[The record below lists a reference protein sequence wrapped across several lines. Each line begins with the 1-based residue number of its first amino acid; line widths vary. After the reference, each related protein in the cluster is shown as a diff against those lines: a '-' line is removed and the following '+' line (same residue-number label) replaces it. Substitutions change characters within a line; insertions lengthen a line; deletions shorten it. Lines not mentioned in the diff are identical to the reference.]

1 MSRQFTLHKNERL
14 KSRKALEQLFS
25 SGKSFVIA
33 PYRVIYHPAEKGLLF
48 TVGVSAKN
56 FKKAV
61 DRNRIKRQTREAYRL
76 QKAPLKEWL
85 DTRQTGLHLFFT
97 YTAKE
102 KKDFQLLKETVQKII
117 LKLIKTLH
125 ESNPPAA

>member
-1 MSRQFTLHKNERL
+1 MSGQFTLHKKERL

-33 PYRVIYHPAEKGLLF
+33 PYRVIYQPAETGLLF
-48 TVGVSAKN
+48 TVGVSARN

-76 QKAPLKEWL
+76 QKLPLKEWL
-85 DTRQTGLHLFFT
+85 TAQGTGLHLFLT
-97 YTAKE
+97 YTARE
-102 KKDFQLLKETVQKII
+102 KKDFSLLQDAVQKII

>member
-1 MSRQFTLHKNERL
+1 MSGQFTLHKKERL

-33 PYRVIYHPAEKGLLF
+33 PYRIIYHPAESGLLF
-48 TVGVSAKN
+48 TVGVSTRN

-76 QKAPLKEWL
+76 QNIPLKEWL
-85 DTRQTGLHLFFT
+85 ASHDSGLHLFFM
-97 YTAKE
+97 YTARE
-102 KKDFQLLKETVQKII
+102 KQDFQMLKASVQKII
-117 LKLIKTLH
+117 AKLIKSLH
-125 ESNPPAA
+125 ESIPPAA

>member
-1 MSRQFTLHKNERL
+1 MSGQFTLHKKERL

-33 PYRVIYHPAEKGLLF
+33 PYRIIYQPAEAGLLF
-48 TVGVSAKN
+48 TVGVSARN

-76 QKAPLKEWL
+76 QKLPLKEWL
-85 DTRQTGLHLFFT
+85 ASHQTGLHLFLM
-97 YTAKE
+97 YTGRE
-102 KKDFQLLKETVQKII
+102 KQDYQLLQTSVQKII
-117 LKLIKTLH
+117 SKLIKSLH
-125 ESNPPAA
+125 ESIPPAA

>member
-1 MSRQFTLHKNERL
+1 MSGQFTLNKKERL

-33 PYRVIYHPAEKGLLF
+33 PYRVIYHPAETGLLF
-48 TVGVSAKN
+48 TVGVSARN

-76 QKAPLKEWL
+76 QKIPLKEWL
-85 DTRQTGLHLFFT
+85 SANNTGLHLFLT
-97 YTAKE
+97 YTARE
-102 KKDFQLLKETVQKII
+102 KKEFSLLQDAVQKII
-117 LKLIKTLH
+117 SKLIKTLH
-125 ESNPPAA
+125 ESIPPAA